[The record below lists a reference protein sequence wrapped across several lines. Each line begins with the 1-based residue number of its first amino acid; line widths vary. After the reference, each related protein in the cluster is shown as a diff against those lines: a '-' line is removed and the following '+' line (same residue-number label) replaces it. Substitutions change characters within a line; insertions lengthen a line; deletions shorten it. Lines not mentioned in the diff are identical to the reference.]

1 MTVPV
6 TVTDRRGVALQDLKL
21 ADFRL
26 FDNGVRTEIQ
36 HLWLDSD
43 LPLTVGIIVDVSY
56 SEHGTIPRERQ
67 AVAEFLNHIMRPEDH
82 AFLVTTAT
90 RNSLVTDL
98 TGSIGELRKGTER
111 IQPEGLNGPEGQPL
125 GEPCP
130 TKADGNKEVSRCG
143 GSAIWDAVYASARLK
158 LRSLPGTKALIII
171 SDGQDTGS
179 MHNLK
184 RTLEEVQTSNTIV
197 YAIKVGDVRAL
208 LTRGLAKLASETGG
222 EEFRPHG
229 DNFGE
234 IFRRIE
240 NDLRTRYVLGFRPD
254 PATAREGFHQLRV
267 ETARSG
273 VQVRAR
279 RSYYRAVA
287 EQNQEAIPDGRIAS
301 RNVAQD
307 LPIPPQEQRIAPAIQ
322 QQGPARKSMPRV

>member
-1 MTVPV
+1 MVPV
-6 TVTDRRGVALQDLKL
+6 TVADRRGVPLRDLKL

-26 FDNGVRTEIQ
+26 FDNGVHAAIQ

-43 LPLTVGIIVDVSY
+43 LRLTVGIIVDVSY
-56 SEHGTIPRERQ
+56 SEHETIPRERQ
-67 AVAEFLNHIMRPEDH
+67 AVAVFLNHIMRPEDH
-82 AFLVTTAT
+82 AFLVTTAI
-90 RNSLVTDL
+90 RNTLVTDL
-98 TGSIGELRKGTER
+98 TASIGKLRKGIEH
-111 IQPEGLNGPEGQPL
+111 IQPEGLNELEGQQL

-130 TKADGNKEVSRCG
+130 VKADGNKVVSRCG

-179 MHNLK
+179 MHSLN
-184 RTLEEVQTSNTIV
+184 RAMEEVQTSNTIV
-197 YAIKVGDVRAL
+197 YAIKVGDLRAL
-208 LTRGLAKLASETGG
+208 LTHGLSKLAGETGG
-222 EEFRPHG
+222 EQFRPRG
-229 DNFGE
+229 GNFAG

-254 PATAREGFHQLRV
+254 PAAASQGLHQLRV

-279 RSYYRAVA
+279 TSYYRAGA
-287 EQNQEAIPDGRIAS
+287 EQN
-301 RNVAQD
+301 
-307 LPIPPQEQRIAPAIQ
+307 
-322 QQGPARKSMPRV
+322 